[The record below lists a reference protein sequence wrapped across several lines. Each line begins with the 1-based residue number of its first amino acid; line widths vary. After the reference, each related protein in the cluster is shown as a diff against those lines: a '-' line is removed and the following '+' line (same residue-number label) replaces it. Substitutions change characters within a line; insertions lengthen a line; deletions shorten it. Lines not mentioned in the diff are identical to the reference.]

1 MNFTLVRSEKA
12 NHSVS
17 MLCEVLDLAPS
28 GYYAWLK
35 RAPLKGPRV
44 AARAVRREEVR
55 QAFYRSRGRYGS
67 PRVTRALRSAGV
79 RVSARSVEEIMR
91 EEGLC
96 ARKRRPF
103 KATTDSKHRIPT
115 APNLLDRQFTTTG
128 PNVAWVGDVT
138 AILTM
143 EGWLFLAVLIDLYS
157 RRVVGWS
164 TSEHN
169 DTNLALAALHNA
181 RRSRR
186 PGPGLLHHTDRGS
199 PYASDA
205 YQKALTAMG
214 ARASMSRKGNCWDN
228 AVAES
233 FFSSTKT
240 ELGIDKPLASFA
252 QANSMAAEY
261 IDVFYNAVRLH
272 SANGYV
278 SPIQFELTSITA
290 SLAA

>member
-1 MNFTLVRSEKA
+1 
-12 NHSVS
+12 
-17 MLCEVLDLAPS
+17 
-28 GYYAWLK
+28 
-35 RAPLKGPRV
+35 
-44 AARAVRREEVR
+44 
-55 QAFYRSRGRYGS
+55 
-67 PRVTRALRSAGV
+67 
-79 RVSARSVEEIMR
+79 MR
-91 EEGLC
+91 DEGLC
-96 ARKRRPF
+96 ARKRTPF
-103 KATTDSKHRIPT
+103 KATTDSKHRNPI

-143 EGWLFLAVLIDLYS
+143 EGWLFLAVRIDLDS
-157 RRVVGWS
+157 RRRRVGRWS

-186 PGPGLLHHTDRGS
+186 PGPGLLHHTDRAGS
-199 PYASDA
+199 GRPYASDA
-205 YQKALTAMG
+205 DQKALTAIG

-240 ELGIDKPLASFA
+240 ELGVDKPLASFA
-252 QANSMAAEY
+252 QANSMATEY

-272 SANGYV
+272 STNGYM

>member
-1 MNFTLVRSEKA
+1 M
-12 NHSVS
+12 
-17 MLCEVLDLAPS
+17 
-28 GYYAWLK
+28 
-35 RAPLKGPRV
+35 
-44 AARAVRREEVR
+44 AA
-55 QAFYRSRGRYGS
+55 
-67 PRVTRALRSAGV
+67 SA
-79 RVSARSVEEIMR
+79 
-91 EEGLC
+91 
-96 ARKRRPF
+96 
-103 KATTDSKHRIPT
+103 
-115 APNLLDRQFTTTG
+115 
-128 PNVAWVGDVT
+128 AWVGDVT
-138 AILTM
+138 ATLTM
-143 EGWLFLAVLIDLYS
+143 EGWLFLAVRIDLDS
-157 RRVVGWS
+157 RRRRVGRWS

-186 PGPGLLHHTDRGS
+186 PGHGLLHHTDRAGS
-199 PYASDA
+199 GRPYASDA
-205 YQKALTAMG
+205 DQKALTAIG

-252 QANSMAAEY
+252 QANSMASEY

-272 SANGYV
+272 STNGYM